1 MEELASVCPD
11 DVLLAEERATEVLL
25 ANEIYSMALP
35 QT

>member
-1 MEELASVCPD
+1 MEELASVCP
-11 DVLLAEERATEVLL
+11 DVLLAEERATEVLF